1 MRCQFMNTK
10 QKHNKSLQEY
20 RQRFKSAK
28 DIMESHIGGPIII
41 KSTQK
46 YHQNLRKQWR
56 NTKWTWLTMLT
67 QVKNQMHRK
76 NNSSKKHPQSYAYI

>member
-41 KSTQK
+41 KST
-46 YHQNLRKQWR
+46 
-56 NTKWTWLTMLT
+56 
-67 QVKNQMHRK
+67 
-76 NNSSKKHPQSYAYI
+76 